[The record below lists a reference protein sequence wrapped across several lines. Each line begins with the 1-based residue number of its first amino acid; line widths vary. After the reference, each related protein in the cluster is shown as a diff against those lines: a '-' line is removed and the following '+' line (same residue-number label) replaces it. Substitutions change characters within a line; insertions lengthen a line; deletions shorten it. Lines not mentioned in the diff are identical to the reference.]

1 MAYSKKSSGLFSSY
15 FGSNVVNLTLNN
27 KKATVKID
35 SLQLSIQK
43 EGTYD
48 VRRIKQDYENE
59 MNKYVENLTKTRE
72 VITFNTFSKNGKFID
87 IELTGFEDDI
97 VKAKAN
103 LVEMAK
109 KLQVTTSVN
118 LGNIFFSENSLLFRL
133 QVLFG

>member
-15 FGSNVVNLTLNN
+15 FGSNVVNLTLDN

-43 EGTYD
+43 EGNHD